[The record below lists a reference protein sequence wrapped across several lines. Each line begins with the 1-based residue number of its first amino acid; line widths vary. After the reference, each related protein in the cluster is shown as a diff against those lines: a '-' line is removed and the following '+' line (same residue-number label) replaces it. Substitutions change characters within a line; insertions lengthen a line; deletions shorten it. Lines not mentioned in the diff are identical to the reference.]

1 MNPNRRKFTSALF
14 LGLAAGATFGTDKS
28 QSQDRV
34 APGSPTWNFLP
45 PPDEFSSRALLDLRS
60 LNEVVAGQSGFVRI
74 GGDGGFL
81 RGDGAPLRFW
91 AVNTDVAR
99 SPFVAKPLGP
109 KTAPDLAR
117 HARFLAKRGV
127 NMVRLFRQLSPSLE
141 SHPDAAITDINEA
154 ERDSTWRAVA
164 AMRKEG
170 IYTTISPYWAAL
182 MKFSKAWGIPGG
194 ADQPAWGL
202 LFFDKTLQHGYKTWL
217 KKLLTETNPH
227 TGIPLAQDPS
237 VALLEIQNE
246 DSLLFWTSV
255 GIKGAQREAL
265 ERLYGAFLTKKY
277 GSLAQAVAAWKGDRA
292 SGDASDAG
300 RPALLH
306 LWELTKAGA
315 GGHGVRLSDQT
326 EFYARTMHDFNRGI
340 VDYLRG
346 ELGVRQLINAGN
358 WRTASN
364 VRLSDVERWSYTSA
378 DVDAANVYTG
388 GVHQGPNN
396 GWALLNGDRFTSESV
411 LLNPKAMPVN
421 LKQTAGRPMLVTEG
435 AWVMPNGY
443 AAEGPF
449 LVAAYSS
456 LNGVAGYYWFN
467 TGDEGWAQPQSANG
481 HMPSQAKWVIAT
493 PETLGSFPALA
504 LAYRKGYLKRGAPTV
519 IENRVLQD
527 LWDRKTPIL
536 AEEASFDPNRDA
548 GDIAPASSV
557 KTGIPSDAFLVGPVL
572 IAFGA
577 DPARSRAAPLSGS
590 VGGGL
595 VRANTGEI
603 LLNAKAGFCTI
614 DAPKVQGVAA
624 HFARAPVHQLSDVRF
639 NSGNAF
645 GAATAVSLDDAP
657 LRTSKHILVQY
668 ATESRPTGW
677 EQVPAR
683 VAIQGQ
689 AAVDGMEIKSYGRA
703 PWQVVSAD
711 LSVAIRNLGLS
722 SATVLD
728 MNGMA
733 LATVSLERS
742 SEQVVF
748 RFPPAAMYVV
758 LR

>member
-1 MNPNRRKFTSALF
+1 MNPRRRKFTSALI
-14 LGLAAGATFGTDKS
+14 LGLAGGAAFGADKGES
-28 QSQDRV
+28 QERA
-34 APGSPTWNFLP
+34 APGPPTWSFLP
-45 PPDEFSSRALLDLRS
+45 PPDEFSARALLDLRS
-60 LNEVVAGQSGFVRI
+60 LNEAAAGQSGFVRV
-74 GGDGGFL
+74 GVDGGFV

-91 AVNTDVAR
+91 SVNTDVAR
-99 SPFVAKPLGP
+99 SPFVAKPFGP

-141 SHPDAAITDINEA
+141 SHPDAVITDINEA

-170 IYTTISPYWAAL
+170 IYSTISPYWAHL

-202 LFFDKTLQHGYKTWL
+202 LFFDQTLQRGYKAWL
-217 KKLLTETNPH
+217 KKLLGEKNPY
-227 TGIPLAQDPS
+227 TGIALASDPS
-237 VALLEIQNE
+237 VAILEIQNE
-246 DSLLFWTSV
+246 DSLLFWTST

-265 ERLYGAFLTKKY
+265 ERLYGVFLTKKY
-277 GSLAQAVAAWKGDRA
+277 GALAQAMAAWKGDRTA
-292 SGDASDAG
+292 ADAPDAG
-300 RPALLH
+300 RVGLLD
-306 LWELTKAGA
+306 LWELTKAGS

-326 EFYARTMHDFNRGI
+326 EFYARTMYDFNRGI

-346 ELGVRQLINAGN
+346 ELGARQLINAGN

-364 VRLSDVERWSYTSA
+364 VRLGDVERWSYTSA

-388 GVHQGPNN
+388 GIHQGPNN

-467 TGDEGWAQPQSANG
+467 TGDEGWTPPQSANG
-481 HMPSQAKWVIAT
+481 YMPSQAKWLIAT

-504 LAYRKGYLKRGAPTV
+504 LAYRKGYLKRGSPV
-519 IENRVLQD
+519 VMENRALQD

-557 KTGIPSDAFLVGPVL
+557 KTGVPAEAFLVGPALV
-572 IAFGA
+572 AFGA
-577 DPARSRAAPLSGS
+577 DPAGSKAAPLSAWVDGA
-590 VGGGL
+590 V
-595 VRANTGEI
+595 VRADTGEI
-603 LLNAKAGFCTI
+603 VLNAKAGFCTI

-624 HFARAPVHQLSDVRF
+624 HFARAPTHQLSDVRF
-639 NSGNAF
+639 SSGNAF

-657 LRTSKHILVQY
+657 LRSSKHILVQY
-668 ATESRPTGW
+668 ATESRPAGW
-677 EQVPAR
+677 QQAPAR
-683 VAIQGQ
+683 ITVQGQ
-689 AAVDGMEIKSYGRA
+689 GAVDGMEIKSYGGA
-703 PWQVVSAD
+703 PWRVVSAD
-711 LSVAIRNLGLS
+711 LSVAIRNPGLS

-728 MNGMA
+728 MNGMP
-733 LATVSLERS
+733 LATLPLERS
-742 SEQVVF
+742 SAQVAF
-748 RFPPAAMYVV
+748 RFPGAAMYVV